1 MEQKQRHGCVTAWL
15 ILIIVLNSLTA
26 LLYLLGGNF
35 IRQNLPSEVPTSMM
49 ILLAV
54 LAALNVVF
62 AVLLL
67 TWKKIGFWG
76 FILTSLAAVAI
87 NLSLGLGIAQSLIGL
102 LGIVILWAV
111 LQIKQNDVSAWKNLE

>member
-54 LAALNVVF
+54 LAA
-62 AVLLL
+62 
-67 TWKKIGFWG
+67 
-76 FILTSLAAVAI
+76 VAI

>member
-1 MEQKQRHGCVTAWL
+1 
-15 ILIIVLNSLTA
+15 
-26 LLYLLGGNF
+26 
-35 IRQNLPSEVPTSMM
+35 MM

>member
-26 LLYLLGGNF
+26 LLYLLAGDY
-35 IRQNLPSEVPTSMM
+35 IQQNLPTEIPTYMM

-54 LAALNVVF
+54 LAILNVLF
-62 AVLLL
+62 AILLF

-76 FILTSLAAVAI
+76 FIITSIAAVVI
-87 NLSLGLGIAQSLIGL
+87 NLSLNLGIAQSLIGL
-102 LGIVILWAV
+102 LGVVILWAV
-111 LQIKQNDVSAWKNLE
+111 LQIKQNEVSAWKNLE